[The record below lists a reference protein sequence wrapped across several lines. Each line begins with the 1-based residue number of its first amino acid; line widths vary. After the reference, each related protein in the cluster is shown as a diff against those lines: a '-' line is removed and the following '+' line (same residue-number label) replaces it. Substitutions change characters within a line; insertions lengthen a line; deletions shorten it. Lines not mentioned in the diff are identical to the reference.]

1 MGNAP
6 ALPARPLSLA
16 FSLRQLFMFN
26 VRLVSPMRLFVL
38 IGRRS
43 DAKRVLKFERFF
55 FFFQHPLNFISY
67 KKSYE
72 KSLKNASCFAI

>member
-43 DAKRVLKFERFF
+43 DAKRVFKFERFF
-55 FFFQHPLNFISY
+55 FLFSTPFEFYLLQKEL
-67 KKSYE
+67 
-72 KSLKNASCFAI
+72 